1 MPSHDHQPQYKK
13 VAEILR
19 ERIQHGDYLV
29 NEIPALRRLASKMNV
44 SHIVAR
50 KAVEILIKDD
60 LLIQHPN
67 GRLIP
72 KLQRQ
77 HSGRSG
83 LRVAFLAP
91 AFDSGYVSMVRMAAQ
106 LVAAESGALL
116 RPMDYVHWNDLVIE
130 EALEKFDG
138 VILLA
143 STEAIPLNVL
153 EHFRNASARLVT
165 VDYDLTDRGIPCVS
179 LFRASNIKLLLD
191 HLQQLGH
198 ERVDCFNTQPVCQE
212 TQARIEFW
220 HRGSIARDMHGEL
233 INEPVH
239 SYERPIVRAYE
250 VMRRRLTEGYPLGTG
265 IFFPNEATANGAM
278 RALSEHG
285 LQIGRDISVCSIGDL
300 GGARYHMPSLTSLEM
315 PDAAVLLRHCFD
327 WMKSSSLPWE
337 GTLLVKPERVSLFV
351 GESTG
356 PSKSTRALSSKLMS
370 SAQ

>member
-1 MPSHDHQPQYKK
+1 MPSRDNQPQYRK

-29 NEIPALRRLASKMNV
+29 SEIPSLRRLASKMNV

-50 KAVEILIKDD
+50 KAVEVLIKDD
-60 LLIQHPN
+60 LLVQHSN
-67 GRLIP
+67 GRLTP
-72 KLQRQ
+72 KVQNQ
-77 HSGRSG
+77 DPGRSG

-91 AFDSGYVSMVRMAAQ
+91 AFDSGYMSMVRMAAQ

-130 EALEKFDG
+130 EALDKFDG
-138 VILLA
+138 VILVA
-143 STEAIPLNVL
+143 STEAIPPNVR
-153 EHFRNASARLVT
+153 EHFSNASARLVT
-165 VDYDLTDRGIPCVS
+165 VDYDLTERGIPCVS

-191 HLQQLGH
+191 HLKQLGH
-198 ERVDCFNTQPVCQE
+198 KRVDCFNTQPVCQE

-220 HRGSIARDMHGEL
+220 HSGIISRDLQGEL

-250 VMRRRLTEGYPLGTG
+250 VMRRRLMEGYRLGSG

-278 RALSEHG
+278 RAMSEQG
-285 LQIGRDISVCSIGDL
+285 IQIGRDVSVCTIGDQ

-315 PDAAVLLRHCFD
+315 PDAAALLRPCFD
-327 WMKSSSLPWE
+327 WMKMASRSWQGP
-337 GTLLVKPERVSLFV
+337 LLVKPERVSLFI

-356 PSKSTRALSSKLMS
+356 AANFSATRRSDSIVPTY
-370 SAQ
+370 